1 MMIHQ
6 LVAASL
12 LLRFLAVSAAGQR
25 QQKGEFLASM
35 AHVSAISKEE
45 LESTVSLMSVKG
57 SKSASTIALQGATLS
72 GYGVIATFSDEECTA
87 LIYGEIFPLSTC
99 FTGVTDSG
107 TTNFKYT
114 ATSSTYVL
122 EEYSDNKCSTLLRI
136 VATSDYTAACS
147 ATKDT
152 FSIQSSYKAPT
163 LLPVLYVR

>member
-1 MMIHQ
+1 MIHQ

-72 GYGVIATFSDEECTA
+72 GKCCVIQVDRIPQK
-87 LIYGEIFPLSTC
+87 LVIFI
-99 FTGVTDSG
+99 TDRP
-107 TTNFKYT
+107 
-114 ATSSTYVL
+114 
-122 EEYSDNKCSTLLRI
+122 NKAI
-136 VATSDYTAACS
+136 
-147 ATKDT
+147 
-152 FSIQSSYKAPT
+152 
-163 LLPVLYVR
+163 